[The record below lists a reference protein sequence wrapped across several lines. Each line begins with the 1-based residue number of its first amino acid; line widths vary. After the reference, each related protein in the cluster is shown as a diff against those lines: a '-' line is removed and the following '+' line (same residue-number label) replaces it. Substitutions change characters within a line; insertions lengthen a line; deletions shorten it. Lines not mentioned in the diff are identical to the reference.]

1 MVQAGWPPTQAAAVM
16 LVTSSGPMA
25 LARGVRNHSPTFAA
39 SSYAL
44 SEALWARA
52 RAIRSPA
59 PPAFASLRGTFGL
72 VSADECWLQLL
83 ADDAAPG
90 RTSFTTTAVVLASSD
105 PATFPDEE
113 SVSAQRPPRHAPD
126 PRLTASPPPPQ
137 VRVPLQRLGSVACE
151 LTDGPVVCF
160 ESSNDGCLLRS
171 LIQTSPTGFAL
182 PPLARVTLV
191 DVRGPGEWASPDG
204 KAVSRTCFVCRVCY
218 PY

>member
-1 MVQAGWPPTQAAAVM
+1 MSAAPPRNFFGARNSRRAILGARNSDAPLSPLRYASGVDWMVQAGWPPTQAAAVM

-113 SVSAQRPPRHAPD
+113 SVSSPHPPRRAPAV
-126 PRLTASPPPPQ
+126 PRRTAAPPPP
-137 VRVPLQRLGSVACE
+137 
-151 LTDGPVVCF
+151 
-160 ESSNDGCLLRS
+160 
-171 LIQTSPTGFAL
+171 
-182 PPLARVTLV
+182 
-191 DVRGPGEWASPDG
+191 
-204 KAVSRTCFVCRVCY
+204 
-218 PY
+218 

>member
-1 MVQAGWPPTQAAAVM
+1 MSAATAQFLRRANSRRAQFSGRALLTRHALPLRYASGVDWMVQAGWPPTQAAAVM

-83 ADDAAPG
+83 ADDAAPV

-113 SVSAQRPPRHAPD
+113 SVSAQRPPRRAAV
-126 PRLTASPPPPQ
+126 PRLTASPPPP
-137 VRVPLQRLGSVACE
+137 
-151 LTDGPVVCF
+151 
-160 ESSNDGCLLRS
+160 
-171 LIQTSPTGFAL
+171 
-182 PPLARVTLV
+182 
-191 DVRGPGEWASPDG
+191 
-204 KAVSRTCFVCRVCY
+204 
-218 PY
+218 